1 MNAENSA
8 LTHLMDAEHEADT
21 RPLDFGIIRR
31 LFSYTTPYATR
42 RNILFI
48 LVIIRSVQL
57 PALTWVITM
66 VIKGP
71 IQEGNFDGVIWG
83 VAGFLTLAFSTQV
96 VFHFRQRLS
105 LELGESVVYDLRNDI
120 FRHLQRLNLDYF
132 HRTKLGR
139 TISRIT
145 SDSENVRIGVQEVLF
160 VAMVQVGQM
169 CTAGICMCW
178 YDWFLFSVVL
188 ALAPILWTINRH
200 FRRQLSQAHRA
211 VQESFSRVTATL
223 AESVN
228 GIRVT
233 QAFVRQEKNTQ
244 LFQELVQNHANN
256 HIHVAHTQGKFLP
269 LLDLNSQCFI
279 SLLLLIGGYRVLNPT
294 IDASLGDLIGFFL
307 MANLFFSPIA
317 LLGLQYTQA
326 LTSMAAAERVFRL
339 LDTEPSWKDDVTAHD
354 VDDLEGAITF
364 RDISFEYDIGRPVL
378 KNVSFSAQP
387 GQTIALVGHTGSGK
401 TTISNLLAKFYLPN
415 QGAILVDGRDLR
427 EITTTSWKRQIG
439 IVVQQSFL
447 FTGSVLDN
455 IRFSRPE
462 ASDENVRDAISQLDC
477 LDIVE
482 GLAEG
487 FDTQVGQRG
496 NNLSLGQRQIVCFA
510 RALLVDPR
518 ILILDEAT
526 SSIDTLT
533 EIRVQRALERLMK
546 GRTSFIIAHRLST
559 IQKADQI
566 LVLDQ
571 GHLVE
576 SGKHVDLL
584 AKGNIY
590 YQLHSNGFTMTPV
603 SAPLKP

>member
-1 MNAENSA
+1 
-8 LTHLMDAEHEADT
+8 
-21 RPLDFGIIRR
+21 
-31 LFSYTTPYATR
+31 
-42 RNILFI
+42 
-48 LVIIRSVQL
+48 
-57 PALTWVITM
+57 
-66 VIKGP
+66 
-71 IQEGNFDGVIWG
+71 
-83 VAGFLTLAFSTQV
+83 
-96 VFHFRQRLS
+96 
-105 LELGESVVYDLRNDI
+105 
-120 FRHLQRLNLDYF
+120 
-132 HRTKLGR
+132 
-139 TISRIT
+139 
-145 SDSENVRIGVQEVLF
+145 
-160 VAMVQVGQM
+160 
-169 CTAGICMCW
+169 
-178 YDWFLFSVVL
+178 
-188 ALAPILWTINRH
+188 
-200 FRRQLSQAHRA
+200 
-211 VQESFSRVTATL
+211 
-223 AESVN
+223 
-228 GIRVT
+228 
-233 QAFVRQEKNTQ
+233 
-244 LFQELVQNHANN
+244 
-256 HIHVAHTQGKFLP
+256 
-269 LLDLNSQCFI
+269 
-279 SLLLLIGGYRVLNPT
+279 
-294 IDASLGDLIGFFL
+294 
-307 MANLFFSPIA
+307 
-317 LLGLQYTQA
+317 
-326 LTSMAAAERVFRL
+326 MAAAERVFRL

-364 RDISFEYDIGRPVL
+364 RDISFEYDRGRPVL

-496 NNLSLGQRQIVCFA
+496 NNLSLGQRQIICFA